1 MKTGKA
7 VKLRT
12 HKGDGDGRN
21 RSGNDN
27 ALAISNCQLPRK
39 IKAPHSVP
47 VRKQTEYFATASAYK
62 GSMGIIPIIPI
73 SMSCE
78 YTHGLRTQ
86 KVQGTFP

>member
-12 HKGDGDGRN
+12 HKGDGDRRN
-21 RSGNDN
+21 RSGNDS

-47 VRKQTEYFATASAYK
+47 VRKQTEYLAAATSYK
-62 GSMGIIPIIPI
+62 GSMEIISIIST

-78 YTHGLRTQ
+78 YTHALRAQ